1 LELRI
6 ARAEEL
12 KSLIRQL
19 PDYPVKGVIFLDIT
33 PVFKDAEAM
42 KFVIDEQSKLFR
54 KGEIDLV
61 AGVEA
66 RGFIVG
72 APLAY
77 KLGVGFVPIRKPGKL
92 PWKKKKVTYQLEY
105 GEEAVEIHIDAV
117 SMGQNVLLV
126 DDLLATGGTAKAA
139 ASLIEELGGK
149 VKGISFIVELEHLK
163 GREKLSGYNV
173 YSLIKYRKGDGV
185 LV

>member
-1 LELRI
+1 
-6 ARAEEL
+6 
-12 KSLIRQL
+12 
-19 PDYPVKGVIFLDIT
+19 
-33 PVFKDAEAM
+33 
-42 KFVIDEQSKLFR
+42 
-54 KGEIDLV
+54 
-61 AGVEA
+61 
-66 RGFIVG
+66 
-72 APLAY
+72 
-77 KLGVGFVPIRKPGKL
+77 
-92 PWKKKKVTYQLEY
+92 
-105 GEEAVEIHIDAV
+105 VEIHIDAV
-117 SMGQNVLLV
+117 SNGQNVLLV

>member
-1 LELRI
+1 MKIE
-6 ARAEEL
+6 RAEDL
-12 KSLIRQL
+12 KKLIRQL

-33 PVFKDAEAM
+33 PVFKDSQAM
-42 KFVIDEQSKLFR
+42 KYVIDAQANLFKKKR
-54 KGEIDLV
+54 IDLV

-77 KLGVGFVPIRKPGKL
+77 ALGVGFVPIRKPGKL

-105 GEEAVEIHIDAV
+105 GEEAVEIHLDAV
-117 SMGQNVLLV
+117 SRGQRVLLV

-139 ASLIEELGGK
+139 ATLIEELGGE
-149 VKGISFIVELEHLK
+149 VAGVSFIVELQHLK
-163 GREKLSGYNV
+163 GREKLIHYPV
-173 YSLIKYRKGDGV
+173 HSLITYNRGNGV

>member
-1 LELRI
+1 MKIE
-6 ARAEEL
+6 RAEDL
-12 KSLIRQL
+12 KKLIRQL

-33 PVFKDAEAM
+33 PVFKDSQAM
-42 KFVIDEQSKLFR
+42 KYVIDAQANLFKKER
-54 KGEIDLV
+54 IDLV

-77 KLGVGFVPIRKPGKL
+77 ALEVGFVPIRKPGKL

-105 GEEAVEIHIDAV
+105 GEEAVEIHLDAV
-117 SMGQNVLLV
+117 SKGQRVLLV

-139 ASLIEELGGK
+139 ATLVEELGGE
-149 VKGISFIVELEHLK
+149 VAGVSFIVELQHLK
-163 GREKLSGYNV
+163 GREKLIGYPV
-173 YSLIKYRKGDGV
+173 HSLITYHKGNGV